1 MTDEE
6 AQMERYR
13 LSFTVGGLLVAQSV
27 TVARVFLQLL
37 DDACSAESA
46 TSTNDEAAS
55 ESVDASSRTSTPPD
69 RVGSRIGDRELN
81 TFWKQ
86 ARQQVIDEHLLTVRT
101 QTAMSRTVSET
112 IKRLSVLS
120 LTELRFLTADDSMN
134 ADRSALMW
142 VAMCRYYTLVG
153 EFANEVLRDHYLLGK
168 PTVTREDYDR
178 FVYSKSLWHEELDQI
193 SDSTAKK
200 LRSNLFQAMFEARLL
215 EKEGNTIIPSLLGSG
230 LTDIL
235 EKRPDSFLF
244 FPMRVES

>member
-1 MTDEE
+1 MADEE
-6 AQMERYR
+6 AQMQRYR
-13 LSFTVGGLLVAQSV
+13 LSFTVGGLLVSQSV

-37 DDACSAESA
+37 DDAHDSESA
-46 TSTNDEAAS
+46 TSANTD
-55 ESVDASSRTSTPPD
+55 VSSHTATPPD
-69 RVGSRIGDRELN
+69 HIGSRVNDRELN
-81 TFWKQ
+81 TFWKN
-86 ARQQVIDEHLLTVRT
+86 ARHQVIDENLLAIRT
-101 QTAMSRTVSET
+101 QSAMSRTVSEV

-120 LTELRFLTADDSMN
+120 LAELRFLTADDSMN
-134 ADRSALMW
+134 ADRSSLMW

-153 EFANEVLRDHYLLGK
+153 EFANEVLHDHYLLGK

-200 LRSNLFQAMFEARLL
+200 LRSNLFQAMFEGRLL
-215 EKEGNTIIPSLLGSG
+215 EKESNTIIPSLLGSG

-235 EKRPDSFLF
+235 KEIPDSFRF